1 MFKIYRLYIIKK
13 FFKNLI
19 KVTTIFFCIIFIMN
33 LFEEIN
39 FFKDTNEKI
48 FFPIYLTLLN
58 LPTVLFE
65 VFPFIF
71 LISGILFF
79 LDIFE
84 LGEIDVIKVFG
95 LNNSDIL
102 KILSLVAFF
111 IGIFLITIFYSFS
124 TSLKFKYLETKN
136 KFTKDDK
143 YLAVIT
149 SNGLWIRDI
158 IDEKINF
165 INANKISEDYLL
177 DISISQFND
186 NFEII
191 RIINA
196 EKALIKDNIWVLS
209 NVTFN
214 FENKQKKLESLMFES
229 NFNLNKLLSIFDN
242 LSALS
247 LFEIEKLKEDYERLG
262 YSTNSIENFK
272 HKIYSYPVYLTL
284 MLLIGSILMLNTKK
298 NKSKIFHVIFGI
310 MISVIIYFLSFFI
323 KSILEPTN
331 FSYFISIWGL
341 QLFLFLIIAINLIR
355 INEI

>member
-1 MFKIYRLYIIKK
+1 
-13 FFKNLI
+13 
-19 KVTTIFFCIIFIMN
+19 MN

-48 FFPIYLTLLN
+48 FFPIYFTLLN

-79 LDIFE
+79 LEIFE

-111 IGIFLITIFYSFS
+111 IGIFFITIFYSFS

-158 IDEKINF
+158 IDKKINF

-196 EKALIKDNIWVLS
+196 EKALIKNNIWVLN

-214 FENKQKKLESLMFES
+214 FENKQKKFESLMFRVK
-229 NFNLNKLLSIFDN
+229 F
-242 LSALS
+242 
-247 LFEIEKLKEDYERLG
+247 
-262 YSTNSIENFK
+262 
-272 HKIYSYPVYLTL
+272 
-284 MLLIGSILMLNTKK
+284 
-298 NKSKIFHVIFGI
+298 
-310 MISVIIYFLSFFI
+310 
-323 KSILEPTN
+323 
-331 FSYFISIWGL
+331 
-341 QLFLFLIIAINLIR
+341 
-355 INEI
+355 